1 MEIIAFYSMKRP
13 ILLKKLK
20 KRTIKKVA
28 GGDFDICI
36 SQVMVVWCHYA

>member
-28 GGDFDICI
+28 SGNFGII
-36 SQVMVVWCHYA
+36 ASEIKVR